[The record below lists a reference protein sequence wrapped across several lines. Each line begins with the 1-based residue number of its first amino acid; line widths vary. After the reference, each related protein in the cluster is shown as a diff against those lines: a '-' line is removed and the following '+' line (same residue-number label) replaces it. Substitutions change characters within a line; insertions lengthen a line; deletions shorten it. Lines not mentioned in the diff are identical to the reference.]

1 MIIVRLYL
9 LNFTFLWGFK
19 SFMIQN
25 AIIQIILPWKY
36 LSDGVQLKLTDME
49 SS

>member
-9 LNFTFLWGFK
+9 LNFLWGFK

-36 LSDGVQLKLTDME
+36 LFDGVQLKLTDKE

>member
-1 MIIVRLYL
+1 
-9 LNFTFLWGFK
+9 
-19 SFMIQN
+19 MIQN